1 MFPTERLVTSFGN
14 FHPPCF
20 KCSKCAL
27 RKVSKKSLNRFY
39 HQLSVLRPPWTRRA
53 LAMENFSASVVT
65 QGVCHAI
72 VIPMLQSDASFCHNQ
87 RQVVTIVSQSNHYV
101 TLNENR
107 ERSVSRRAGE
117 EEEGSLTFTRALN
130 DTASILAPEG
140 DTDRCPR

>member
-14 FHPPCF
+14 YHPPCF

-27 RKVSKKSLNRFY
+27 RKVSKKNLNQFY

-72 VIPMLQSDASFCHNQ
+72 CHSYVAV
-87 RQVVTIVSQSNHYV
+87 RCLVLSQSTTSNKHCFPIKS
-101 TLNENR
+101 LCHIER
-107 ERSVSRRAGE
+107 EQGTKRISSSWRRGRRQLDVHASAQRHRQHTCSRG
-117 EEEGSLTFTRALN
+117 GH
-130 DTASILAPEG
+130 
-140 DTDRCPR
+140 